1 MTKRAL
7 ITGSLSAAT
16 AIALG
21 AFGAHGLLKHV
32 ESGLM
37 DLRMVQSFETAARY
51 QMYHALALV
60 LLGIVMKVYGN
71 HKRLTIAMWL
81 FVLGTIFF
89 SGSLYFIATR
99 TIIGWD
105 NWQWI
110 GPITP
115 IGGLLFIAGW
125 IILIIHF
132 IRNRIKPV

>member
-1 MTKRAL
+1 MSRKTL
-7 ITGSLSAAT
+7 IIGSLSAALS
-16 AIALG
+16 IALG

-60 LLGIVMKVYGN
+60 ILGIGMKVFGEQ
-71 HKRLTIAMWL
+71 KLLKAAMWL
-81 FVLGTIFF
+81 FVAGTVCF

-99 TIIGWD
+99 NIIGWE

-110 GPITP
+110 GPVTP
-115 IGGLLFIAGW
+115 LGGLLFMAGW
-125 IILIIHF
+125 LMIVIHF
-132 IRNRIKPV
+132 IRNK

>member
-1 MTKRAL
+1 MSKTSIL
-7 ITGSLSAAT
+7 LGSFFAAT
-16 AIALG
+16 SIGLG

-60 LLGIVMKVYGN
+60 LLGIVMKVYSD

-99 TIIGWD
+99 TIIGWE

-110 GPITP
+110 GPVTP
-115 IGGLLFIAGW
+115 IGGLLFIGGW
-125 IILIIHF
+125 ISLIIHF
-132 IRNRIKPV
+132 IRTK

>member
-1 MTKRAL
+1 MIKKSFVFGAA
-7 ITGSLSAAT
+7 SAAL

-60 LLGIVMKVYGN
+60 LLGITMKLFGES
-71 HKRLTIAMWL
+71 KLLSAAMWL
-81 FVLGTIFF
+81 FVAGTVLF

-99 TIIGWD
+99 NIIGWE

-110 GPITP
+110 GPVTP
-115 IGGLLFIAGW
+115 LGGLLFMAGW
-125 IILIIHF
+125 VALAVAV
-132 IRNRIKPV
+132 IRRK

>member
-7 ITGSLSAAT
+7 ITGSLSAAI

-37 DLRMVQSFETAARY
+37 DLRMVQSFETAAKY

-60 LLGIVMKVYGN
+60 LLGIVMKVHGN
-71 HKRLTIAMWL
+71 HKRLTVAMWL

-125 IILIIHF
+125 ISLIIHF
-132 IRNRIKPV
+132 IRTK